1 LIALFQ
7 AEFSLDALMLD
18 EALSFAILVVIMM
31 FVGSYIWLRTSDVE
45 RWDRNGH
52 DYVILPQSTVVYYVY
67 RPLIYV
73 DAHLTGMRFHIGP
86 HRE

>member
-1 LIALFQ
+1 MKRF
-7 AEFSLDALMLD
+7 FV
-18 EALSFAILVVIMM
+18 AILVVITIYI
-31 FVGSYIWLRTSDVE
+31 GSYTWLRAIRVE
-45 RWDRNGH
+45 RWDRDGH
-52 DYVILPQSTVVYYVY
+52 DYVILPESTVVYYVY